1 MSDDPPVTG
10 TPPTDDPP
18 ATGGEDL
25 AAEVEKWK
33 SLSKK
38 NEARAKENATAA
50 KRLRDIEE
58 ANKSEAQKA
67 ADRVAQAEAEMASVP
82 AKVAEGLRDSLVE
95 LGLVTEDDK
104 VLLNASDPETLLAQV
119 KRLGVR
125 GVEGK
130 KNGNRAPLQ
139 GRTTN
144 QSGKDEPL
152 REFTRTLFKSG

>member
-1 MSDDPPVTG
+1 MSDDPSETG
-10 TPPTDDPP
+10 TQDTDPP
-18 ATGGEDL
+18 ATGADDL
-25 AAEVEKWK
+25 AAEVDKWK

-50 KRLRDIEE
+50 KRLREIEE
-58 ANKSEAQKA
+58 AGKSEAQKA

-95 LGLVTEDDK
+95 LGLVTEEDK
-104 VLLNASDPETLLAQV
+104 VLLSASDPETLLAQV
-119 KRLGVR
+119 KRLGMR
-125 GVEGK
+125 GVESK

-144 QSGKDEPL
+144 QTGKDEPL
-152 REFTRTLFKSG
+152 REFTRTLFKAG